1 MTRARRPFA
10 GGIVPSLVLG
20 LALAVS
26 ACAAYERA
34 DQAKK
39 VQSQMVGMRKDQVR
53 ACAGP
58 PRRRQVRDESE
69 VWIYEVGD
77 DDVRRGPGPP
87 AADTGSFGVPSP
99 SRTIPRRYCVA
110 RVFIRNGRV
119 SRVTYS
125 GMTGGVFSR
134 GEQCAFVLGS
144 CLR

>member
-1 MTRARRPFA
+1 MTRREHRRARWATRSL
-10 GGIVPSLVLG
+10 VLVLG
-20 LALAVS
+20 LVVVS
-26 ACAAYERA
+26 CAAYERA
-34 DQAKK
+34 EQAKK
-39 VQSQMVGMRKDQVR
+39 VKSQLVGMRKDEVR

-58 PRRRQVRDESE
+58 PRRRQLGDDSE
-69 VWIYEVGD
+69 TWIYEVGD
-77 DDVRRGPGPP
+77 DDIRRGPDPSASDPG
-87 AADTGSFGVPSP
+87 AFGVPSP

-144 CLR
+144 CLK